1 MKILIIL
8 PFLFSLSVVFAQ
20 TNPGDSTRESPPN
33 TQETINFLKLKAELN
48 ELTIKY
54 KELLSGY
61 LEMQQLIQLHTE
73 NNKNAL
79 NLLDKKNIDQLSLF
93 KEQIDSINN
102 QVSIELEE
110 LKSTNILL
118 NYNFED
124 RSQKSLTKANNLD
137 ISLND
142 LKEVLIT
149 KVETLN
155 QQTAILNNDINQ
167 NMSHYKL
174 FKKESNLK
182 LNEIEKNIQS
192 HSTSYD
198 LKLNSNLKLINNNE
212 IYYSNGIRG
221 LTEKLSQSK
230 LYWILSFIIIS
241 IVIVLVLWFSKKI
254 LFTKIHVLDKNINDF
269 KETLNT
275 GVVNV
280 DNKLVAIIETQLEL
294 TKQTSSQD
302 DHSLALKVADEIIR
316 IQKNLGQM
324 DEKAKGL
331 KQLTASVI
339 RIQDNFASNGYEI
352 VDMLGQ
358 TYSEGMNASV
368 NYVPD
373 DELDEGVQIITRI
386 IKPQVNYNN
395 VMIQPAQIEVS
406 QGE

>member
-8 PFLFSLSVVFAQ
+8 PLIFSLSVVFAQ
-20 TNPGDSTRESPPN
+20 ATPGGSTRESSPN
-33 TQETINFLKLKAELN
+33 TKETINFLKLKGELN

-167 NMSHYKL
+167 NMSQYKL
-174 FKKESNLK
+174 FKNELNLK
-182 LNEIEKNIQS
+182 LNEIEKNFQS

-198 LKLNSNLKLINNNE
+198 LKLNSNLKLISNNE
-212 IYYSNGIRG
+212 IYYSNGIRD
-221 LTEKLSQSK
+221 LTEKLGQSK